1 MPKKLLLILAAAL
14 FAAQALAKGNISS
27 EWGLTAGIRFNGRTS
42 FNAPAG
48 LSLTPALSYNIG
60 LQAGIGNTEVAFQP
74 ELNYGYTATKIRL
87 NGEKAPAAAVKA
99 HDIEIPLLVSL
110 RMLPVVRFNAGP
122 VFNVMSTASYDN
134 AEGERAMLGGLQPT
148 FGYAAGAAAVPTEKL
163 LIEIRF
169 TGYLQRAVNQY
180 EGCDFKTKPY
190 SVGIKIGYLF

>member
-1 MPKKLLLILAAAL
+1 MPKKLLLILAAVL
-14 FAAQALAKGNISS
+14 FTAQALAKGNISS
-27 EWGLTAGIRFNGRTS
+27 EWGLTAGIRFNGRTA

-48 LSLTPALSYNIG
+48 FSLTPALSYNIG

-74 ELNYGYTATKIRL
+74 ELNYGYTATKIRM
-87 NGEKAPAAAVKA
+87 NGEKAPAATVKA

-148 FGYAAGAAAVPTEKL
+148 FGYAAGVAAVPTEKL